1 MSLIEKLEQN
11 SLVENTK
18 GGLYYST
25 SYDANL
31 DVFAGLS
38 RYNGE
43 NEIVAKFNAAI
54 NENEVLALANLLY
67 TLDIRGGKG
76 ERRLFKI
83 MFNSLCNS
91 NKELALKVLP
101 FISKLGRY
109 DYVLVGLNTKIENE
123 VVDLIKKQLD
133 SDSKSERPS
142 LLCKWLPSHR
152 THGKNNPVARYLM
165 DKLGMTEK
173 EYRKTLAKLR
183 EKVAIVERNLTFRD
197 YDSVKFEAVPT
208 KAMLKYRQSFMR
220 NVGDKYE
227 DYLQD
232 VKKCEKKI
240 NTEGLF
246 CYEIVKK
253 ILTGYPTEK
262 EKELYDLMWNNQKD
276 VVENNSKNIL
286 VMADTSGSM
295 MSFGC
300 LPLANSIGLAIY
312 TAERNKG
319 YFHNHFLT
327 FSSRPK
333 LVKVEGDTIIDKV
346 YNVNPIVE
354 NTNIDSAFELLLESA
369 VDENI
374 PKEEMPEEII
384 IISDMEFDRGV
395 YSKNGTN
402 FNGWKEAFKESGYK
416 LPKIV
421 FWNVAGKTRGLPAT
435 KHDQDCLMI
444 SGFSTNLVGS
454 ILSGEEFNPYD
465 SMIEI
470 LTPYI
475 NMLEASV

>member
-11 SLVENTK
+11 SLVEITK

-76 ERRLFKI
+76 ERRLFKT
-83 MFNSLCNS
+83 MFGSLCNS
-91 NKELALKVLP
+91 NAELALKVLP

-109 DYVLVGLNTKIENE
+109 DYILVGLNTKIENE
-123 VVDLIKKQLD
+123 VIDLIREQLE
-133 SDSKSERPS
+133 SDLKAERPS

-152 THGKNNPVARYLM
+152 THGKNNPVAKYLM
-165 DKLGMTEK
+165 NKLGMNEK
-173 EYRKTLAKLR
+173 EYRKMLSTLR
-183 EKVAIVERNLTFRD
+183 EKIAIVERDLTFKE
-197 YDSVKFEAVPT
+197 YEKVNFEAVPT
-208 KAMLKYRQSFMR
+208 KAMLKYRNAFNKNMYE
-220 NVGDKYE
+220 KYNE
-227 DYLQD
+227 YLES
-232 VKKCEKKI
+232 VKKGEKKI

-246 CYEIVKK
+246 CYEIVQK
-253 ILTGYPTEK
+253 ILTERPTKEEK
-262 EKELYDLMWNNQKD
+262 KLYDLMWNNQKN
-276 VVENNSKNIL
+276 VVGENYKNIL
-286 VMADTSGSM
+286 VMADASGSM
-295 MSFGC
+295 ETMNC

-319 YFHNHFLT
+319 YFHNRFLT
-327 FSSRPK
+327 FSSRPE
-333 LVKVEGDTIIDKV
+333 LVKVEGKTIINKVHNIKPICANTDIDK
-346 YNVNPIVE
+346 
-354 NTNIDSAFELLLESA
+354 AFELLLESA
-369 VDENI
+369 VEENI
-374 PKEEMPEEII
+374 PEEEMPEEII
-384 IISDMEFDRGV
+384 IISDMEFDQGV

-402 FNGWKEAFKESGYK
+402 FHGWKEAFEEKGYK

-421 FWNVAGKTRGLPAT
+421 FWNVAAYTRGLPAT
-435 KHDQDCLMI
+435 KHDQDCIMI

-454 ILSGEEFNPYD
+454 ILNAEEFTPYS
-465 SMIEI
+465 SMLEM

-475 NMLEASV
+475 NMLEASL